1 MALIHQ
7 VLDLA
12 RWAPSGDNTQ
22 PWRFEVLSERSAQI
36 HGYDTRDT
44 CVYDLDGHAS
54 QLSHGAL
61 LENVVIAATRFGARA
76 RWAIVSE
83 QTGHV
88 VYGVQLEPAA
98 ARDGEDPLAAFLMQ
112 RTVQRRTMRATPLGS
127 DARLALE
134 RSVPGYDLVFLD
146 TWRDRF
152 HVASLNARNAEI
164 RLTIPE
170 AYDVHKSVI
179 AWNCNT
185 SEDRIPDA
193 SLGAGPV
200 LLATMRFAMSSWQR
214 VDFLNRYLGGTVLP
228 RLMLDFLPGIFC
240 SSHFALIAQEV
251 AQSTLQRVDAGR
263 AVQRLWL
270 TATRLGLQMQPSYT
284 PLVFASYARAGR
296 HFTRV
301 DGADAKA
308 RAIAQRLAEILDGRS
323 ARAVFLGRLG
333 PQRAQAAAT
342 RSIRLPLDRL
352 IVTDAPAR

>member
-22 PWRFEVLSERSAQI
+22 PWRFDVLSERSAHV

-61 LENVVIAATRFGARA
+61 LESIVIAATRFGARA
-76 RWAIVSE
+76 TWSIVSDI
-83 QTGHV
+83 TGHV
-88 VYGVQLEPAA
+88 VYGVELEPAA
-98 ARDGEDPLAAFLMQ
+98 ASDSEDPLAPFLMQ
-112 RTVQRRTMRATPLGS
+112 RTVQRRAMRTTPLGA
-127 DARLALE
+127 DARRALE
-134 RSVPGYDLVFLD
+134 RAVPGYELVLLD
-146 TWRDRF
+146 TRRDRF
-152 HVASLNARNAEI
+152 DVASLNARNAQI

-179 AWNCNT
+179 AWNAKT

-193 SLGAGPV
+193 SLGAGPF
-200 LLATMRFAMSSWQR
+200 LLSTMRFAMASWQR

-228 RLMLDFLPGIFC
+228 RLMLDFLPGVFC
-240 SSHFALIAQEV
+240 SAHFALIAPEA
-251 AQSTLQRVDAGR
+251 AQSTLQRVEAGR

-284 PLVFASYARAGR
+284 PLVFARYAREGR
-296 HFTRV
+296 RFTRI

-308 RAIAQRLAEILDGRS
+308 SSVARRLDEILDGRA

-333 PQRAQAAAT
+333 PGRAQDAT

-352 IVTDAPAR
+352 IVGDAAAR